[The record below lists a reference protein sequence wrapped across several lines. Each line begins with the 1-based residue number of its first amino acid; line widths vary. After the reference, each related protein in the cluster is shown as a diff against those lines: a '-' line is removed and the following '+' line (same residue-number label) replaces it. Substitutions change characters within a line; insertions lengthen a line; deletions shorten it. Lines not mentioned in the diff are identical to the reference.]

1 MEIAKKSYELATP
14 CESRFYNEKIG
25 FYPEFQTLS
34 QSKGLTGLPSTLENY
49 FSKFDLTLRSGI
61 LYNRK
66 KITKNKFKLFPEK
79 PYELAQSY
87 ELAPYEL
94 AKHPCILET

>member
-1 MEIAKKSYELATP
+1 MEIAKKSYELARSYELATP

-49 FSKFDLTLRSGI
+49 FSKYDLTLLGGI

-66 KITKNKFKLFPEK
+66 KITKNKFKLFSRK
-79 PYELAQSY
+79 TVRISQIVRISTVR
-87 ELAPYEL
+87 
-94 AKHPCILET
+94 IS